1 MARWNP
7 FGKSDKT
14 SSEDSNVNTDSN
26 ENAPAVEEPKKTG
39 FFGGIKQALKKTVRV
54 LNTDIRDLVKEEGR
68 LVDDQFLEELFA
80 HLIKTDM
87 GNGPAGKI
95 RDSIAKKYRARV
107 VKMAEVIETAKET
120 ITEIMQQESADIIMA
135 DQGPTVIMVVGV
147 NGAGKTTS
155 IAKLVNLFK
164 NHGKS
169 VVLGAGDTF
178 RAAAVEQLTIWSE
191 RMGAEIVTGRQGS
204 DPASVAYK
212 AVDTAVK
219 TEADVCIVD
228 TAGRLQTQSN
238 LMEELGRIRRV
249 MAKVLP
255 EAPHEVLL
263 VLDATAGQNAISQ
276 ARGFS
281 DTAGCTGIVLAK
293 LDGSAKGGVAIP
305 IREEFGL
312 PVKFVGLGETPDDF
326 APFDVKTY
334 VDALFDVADDE

>member
-14 SSEDSNVNTDSN
+14 PSDDAHTNTDSN

-135 DQGPTVIMVVGV
+135 CLLY
-147 NGAGKTTS
+147 TS
-155 IAKLVNLFK
+155 P
-164 NHGKS
+164 S
-169 VVLGAGDTF
+169 PRD
-178 RAAAVEQLTIWSE
+178 
-191 RMGAEIVTGRQGS
+191 
-204 DPASVAYK
+204 
-212 AVDTAVK
+212 
-219 TEADVCIVD
+219 
-228 TAGRLQTQSN
+228 
-238 LMEELGRIRRV
+238 
-249 MAKVLP
+249 
-255 EAPHEVLL
+255 
-263 VLDATAGQNAISQ
+263 
-276 ARGFS
+276 
-281 DTAGCTGIVLAK
+281 
-293 LDGSAKGGVAIP
+293 
-305 IREEFGL
+305 
-312 PVKFVGLGETPDDF
+312 
-326 APFDVKTY
+326 
-334 VDALFDVADDE
+334 